1 MKKDLLF
8 VFGVIIIMVIFG
20 KTKQDMSRNY
30 IVNRDVVRSKMVLKH
45 ISVKHVCELLG
56 ITDVSF
62 YNKINGKR
70 EFTETEICNLV
81 SLFGNSI
88 FFDFCCLEKPKK
100 ERRKKQ

>member
-1 MKKDLLF
+1 MK
-8 VFGVIIIMVIFG
+8 
-20 KTKQDMSRNY
+20 RNL

-45 ISVKHVCELLG
+45 ISVQHICELLG

-88 FFDFCCLEKPKK
+88 FFDFCCLEKPKRK
-100 ERRKKQ
+100 EEKQ